1 MTHQSV
7 VKQSPAKILT
17 KTQMSGKYLDTNFTK
32 IMLQVHLTTLPFLTC
47 MDVNENN
54 KLCPYVALVNHN
66 FLNES
71 KTLSIA
77 HTMMGYFLS
86 WWQKEGITNGKYGH
100 RRLCNCWFWQQGET
114 IVIFV
119 SRYFFSLFLTNCI
132 ILYRMLSTTLTETG
146 FLWTDWTL
154 SVKQILYQ

>member
-17 KTQMSGKYLDTNFTK
+17 KTQMSGKYLDANFTK
-32 IMLQVHLTTLPFLTC
+32 IMLQVHLITLPFLTG
-47 MDVNENN
+47 MDVTENN
-54 KLCPYVALVNHN
+54 ELRPFVAPVDHN

-77 HTMMGYFLS
+77 HTMMGNFLL

-100 RRLCNCWFWQQGET
+100 RSLCNCWFRQQDET

-119 SRYFFSLFLTNCI
+119 SHYFFFLFLTNCI
-132 ILYRMLSTTLTETG
+132 IIYRMSLRTLTETG

-154 SVKQILYQ
+154 SVKRILHR

>member
-17 KTQMSGKYLDTNFTK
+17 KTQISGKYLDENFTK

-47 MDVNENN
+47 MNVAENN
-54 KLCPYVALVNHN
+54 ELRPFLAPVNHN

-77 HTMMGYFLS
+77 HTMMGNFCHGDEKKESQMENMGADACVIVGFDNKVRLLS
-86 WWQKEGITNGKYGH
+86 YLFPIT
-100 RRLCNCWFWQQGET
+100 
-114 IVIFV
+114 
-119 SRYFFSLFLTNCI
+119 FFSYF
-132 ILYRMLSTTLTETG
+132 
-146 FLWTDWTL
+146 
-154 SVKQILYQ
+154 